1 MINVP
6 AKVKDRIAFG
16 LKKYQPILS
25 KARDQDI
32 NESDTVTILMD
43 MLADIFGYNKYTE
56 ITSEY
61 AIKHTYCDLA
71 IKLDNIP
78 RMLIEVKAAG
88 LDLKTLHIK
97 QAVDYGS
104 NSGIDW
110 VILTNG
116 VQWKIYRIIFAR
128 PIDTELVYEFDM
140 TEISA
145 KRATDL
151 EQIYCLTREAMTK
164 SSKASYL
171 EDYHNQK
178 QLMNKFTIGQ
188 ILLTDPIA
196 EAVRKVLKKM
206 GADGKTSNEEV
217 TTIIFNEVLKREVL
231 DAEKAADAKKKVA
244 KALKPVSKPT
254 SPKQI
259 PDEPEDDQTQ

>member
-1 MINVP
+1 MVTIP
-6 AKVKDRIAFG
+6 EKVKTRISSG

-25 KARDQDI
+25 RARDQDI

-43 MLADIFGYNKYTE
+43 VLADVFGYNKYTE

-88 LDLKTLHIK
+88 LDLKEQHIK

-116 VQWKIYRIIFAR
+116 IQWKIYKIIFSK
-128 PIDTELVYEFDM
+128 PIATDLVYEFDL
-140 TEISA
+140 TAVSA
-145 KRATDL
+145 KRAEDL
-151 EQIYCLTREAMTK
+151 QQIYYLTREAMTK
-164 SSKASYL
+164 SNKTSL
-171 EDYHNQK
+171 EDYICHK
-178 QLMNKFTIGQ
+178 QIMNKFMVGQ
-188 ILLTDPIA
+188 IILSDPVIDA
-196 EAVRKVLKKM
+196 IKRVLKKL
-206 GADGKTSNEEV
+206 GADSKISNEE
-217 TTIIFNEVLKREVL
+217 IADILLNEVIKREVL
-231 DAEKAADAKKKVA
+231 DAEKSSEAKKKVA
-244 KALKPVSKPT
+244 KALKPAPKPT
-254 SPKQI
+254 EKANSA
-259 PDEPEDDQTQ
+259 E